1 MPRRKEKPLQ
11 NGYGIQIQWYDE
23 TQRYIEFCD
32 TLSKRLYKIMR
43 DAKITNA
50 QMADKLQT
58 NRQSISEFAKRGGIT
73 AEERNGER
81 KIRKIPA
88 YLILRYAEET
98 GVSPNEI
105 LGYETKNDELSE
117 EQKELIEIS
126 KDFDNK
132 QLQLLIK
139 IAKSIN
145 ETK

>member
-1 MPRRKEKPLQ
+1 
-11 NGYGIQIQWYDE
+11 
-23 TQRYIEFCD
+23 
-32 TLSKRLYKIMR
+32 MR

-58 NRQSISEFAKRGGIT
+58 NRQSISAFAKRGGIT